1 MKFAETINGY
11 NAMGREDAEYEA
23 CYTLTRTH
31 TPSAIYLF
39 SSFFIPPFS
48 CLHGD

>member
-23 CYTLTRTH
+23 CYAVAERH
-31 TPSAIYLF
+31 TVGG
-39 SSFFIPPFS
+39 
-48 CLHGD
+48 LHCHDFYEFYIVESGI